1 MINSFV
7 SLNVQYRVFKW
18 NTLYMY
24 LINVSYGQD
33 NNVGHPNSCRNDKTQ
48 WFAPLY
54 CRFEKLICCIC
65 ACSSVS
71 SNGLLGKMHS
81 HFGCIYLAFPHYVL
95 KNVSS
100 NGLPER
106 MQSHTDITFVWLF
119 STVRFKCLLKLP
131 SREDA
136 KSHWLHLFDFSPLCV
151 FECVLKLPAWE
162 DE

>member
-1 MINSFV
+1 
-7 SLNVQYRVFKW
+7 
-18 NTLYMY
+18 MY

-54 CRFEKLICCIC
+54 CRFDKLICCIC

-106 MQSHTDITFVWLF
+106 MQSHTDNICLTFLHCAFQMSPQIAFPRRCKVTLVAFVRLF
-119 STVRFKCLLKLP
+119 STVRFQMCPQKIFL
-131 SREDA
+131 
-136 KSHWLHLFDFSPLCV
+136 
-151 FECVLKLPAWE
+151 
-162 DE
+162 

>member
-1 MINSFV
+1 
-7 SLNVQYRVFKW
+7 
-18 NTLYMY
+18 MY

-65 ACSSVS
+65 ACVS
-71 SNGLLGKMHS
+71 SNGLLEKMHS
-81 HFGCIYLAFPHYVL
+81 HIGCIYLAFPHYVL

-106 MQSHTDITFVWLF
+106 MQSHTDNICLTFLHCAF
-119 STVRFKCLLKLP
+119 SNVSSKRLHKRMQSHIGCICLTFLHCAF
-131 SREDA
+131 SNV
-136 KSHWLHLFDFSPLCV
+136 SSNCLHLKISL
-151 FECVLKLPAWE
+151 VLACNRRP
-162 DE
+162 